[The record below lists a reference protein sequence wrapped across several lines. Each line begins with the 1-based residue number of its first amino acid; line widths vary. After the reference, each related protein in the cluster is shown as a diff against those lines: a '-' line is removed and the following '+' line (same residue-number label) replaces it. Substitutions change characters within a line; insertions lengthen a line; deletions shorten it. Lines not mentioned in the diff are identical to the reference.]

1 MVGPQEATRLQLFY
15 CLIIHIV
22 AVTGSILDWLS
33 VEEETGL
40 DHSERRKKEMMEE
53 EPEEAQGAPV
63 LPFDL
68 QGHTSSS
75 SFSPSSSFTSSY
87 PRTRRSVRIEEIC
100 CEFGCNLNELSWRY
114 C

>member
-1 MVGPQEATRLQLFY
+1 MVGPQEATSRHLFY
-15 CLIIHIV
+15 CLIIHIA

-33 VEEETGL
+33 VEEEFGL

-53 EPEEAQGAPV
+53 EPKEAQGAPV
-63 LPFDL
+63 LPSDL

-75 SFSPSSSFTSSY
+75 SPSSSFTSSY
-87 PRTRRSVRIEEIC
+87 PRTRRSVKIEEIC
-100 CEFGCNLNELSWRY
+100 CEFGCNLNDLSWRY